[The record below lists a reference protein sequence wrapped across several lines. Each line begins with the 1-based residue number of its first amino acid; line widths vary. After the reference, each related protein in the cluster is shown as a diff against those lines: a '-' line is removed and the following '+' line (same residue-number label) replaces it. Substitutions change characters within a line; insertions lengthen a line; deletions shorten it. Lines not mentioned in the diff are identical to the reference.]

1 MEKMTEKDM
10 AFVKR
15 FSEFVNGEMCSPYR
29 VGKALAED
37 HRYLIGQKAE
47 VMFAFLEELGRCW
60 EAGYYDE
67 RDAWACHLAFEAM
80 EHLVQTTTVIYLQ
93 LSLEALA
100 QRLGDLRHRGVVLRK
115 GQSLEELYEERVPLY
130 RQYAHITIDCEKKD
144 ISGIVEEIAAILLH

>member
-1 MEKMTEKDM
+1 MEKMTEKDK

-67 RDAWACHLAFEAM
+67 RDAWACHLAFEAI
-80 EHLVQTTTVIYLQ
+80 EHLVKKNLYCRT
-93 LSLEALA
+93 S
-100 QRLGDLRHRGVVLRK
+100 VL
-115 GQSLEELYEERVPLY
+115 
-130 RQYAHITIDCEKKD
+130 C
-144 ISGIVEEIAAILLH
+144 

>member
-1 MEKMTEKDM
+1 MEKMTEKDK

-67 RDAWACHLAFEAM
+67 RDAWACHLAFEAV
-80 EHLVQTTTVIYLQ
+80 EHLV
-93 LSLEALA
+93 
-100 QRLGDLRHRGVVLRK
+100 K
-115 GQSLEELYEERVPLY
+115 KNLYCRTS
-130 RQYAHITIDCEKKD
+130 IMC
-144 ISGIVEEIAAILLH
+144 